1 MHDSP
6 ITVLAGGVGGARF
19 RQGVVEV
26 VPAADVVVVGN
37 VGDDVEPHGLH
48 VSPDLDTVLYTLTGW
63 IDEDKG
69 WGVRGD
75 SDRALARVRALG
87 AEAWFWLGYLDIGL
101 HPARTEALR
110 RGEPLSAV
118 TARLAQ
124 RLGLELTLLPATDDR
139 LRTIIGTADGDID
152 FQTYYVRRRHADLVT
167 SIRFDGAETARPA
180 PGVTEALRDAR
191 AIVIAP
197 SNPLISIAPILAVPA
212 IREQLVART
221 ATCVAVSPIV
231 AGRALRGPAAAMLES
246 LGHEPSP
253 AGVAA
258 IYQGLADV
266 LVVDEQDAELASR
279 VEQLGMRAVVVD
291 TIMRDAAARERLA
304 RAALDAAGIAAG
316 GSRSCRWPCPA
327 RSRRARIWRGCCWA
341 PRRRWS
347 RAMWWWCRTRR
358 SASRRAG
365 WPTCGR

>member
-19 RQGVVEV
+19 LQGVVAV

-75 SDRALARVRALG
+75 SDRALERARSLG
-87 AEAWFWLGYLDIGL
+87 ADAWFWLGDLDIGL
-101 HPARTEALR
+101 HLARTEALR

-124 RLGLELTLLPATDDR
+124 RLGLGLTLLPATDDR
-139 LRTIIGTADGDID
+139 LRTVIGTADGEID
-152 FQTYYVRRRHADLVT
+152 FQTYYVRRRHADVVT

-212 IREQLVART
+212 VRELLAART
-221 ATCVAVSPIV
+221 VTCVAVSPIV

-246 LGHEPSP
+246 LGHEASP

-266 LVVDEQDAELASR
+266 LVLDEQDAELASR

-304 RAALDAAGIAAG
+304 RAALDAAGIAA
-316 GSRSCRWPCPA
+316 
-327 RSRRARIWRGCCWA
+327 
-341 PRRRWS
+341 
-347 RAMWWWCRTRR
+347 
-358 SASRRAG
+358 
-365 WPTCGR
+365 